1 MLLMLMN
8 VHCPRQSLNYRF
20 PPAIWTR
27 KDCYLNY
34 YCQHKPCIILLLL
47 LRFRKC
53 KEMSAGRAH
62 SIVEQFLFQLH
73 GERQRIHTIN
83 SELAG
88 DQNLI
93 TLHFQCLFLLLLLLA
108 CCAFKREMCFL
119 QSSLGLYSKSTS
131 FPFCCLTTDV
141 IGIRAASDSQ
151 NNNYMTRWTS
161 SASQSNVNHHSPL
174 TWLTNGM
181 KPRQNWSQNNYIIF
195 LSTHDDLAEPA
206 KIPMLFSDSTCEFK
220 YNNVIINLPTEKVTP
235 GRFYGVESGRQ
246 CGCRCSAHRSWSS
259 FMGVSFSLI
268 ASHASHAVLH
278 TINPD
283 FHFN

>member
-93 TLHFQCLFLLLLLLA
+93 TLHFQCLFLLLLLVGLL
-108 CCAFKREMCFL
+108 CF
-119 QSSLGLYSKSTS
+119 QKGNV
-131 FPFCCLTTDV
+131 FPPKF
-141 IGIRAASDSQ
+141 
-151 NNNYMTRWTS
+151 TR
-161 SASQSNVNHHSPL
+161 
-174 TWLTNGM
+174 
-181 KPRQNWSQNNYIIF
+181 IIF
-195 LSTHDDLAEPA
+195 Q
-206 KIPMLFSDSTCEFK
+206 
-220 YNNVIINLPTEKVTP
+220 INLIPILLP
-235 GRFYGVESGRQ
+235 Y
-246 CGCRCSAHRSWSS
+246 H
-259 FMGVSFSLI
+259 
-268 ASHASHAVLH
+268 
-278 TINPD
+278 
-283 FHFN
+283 